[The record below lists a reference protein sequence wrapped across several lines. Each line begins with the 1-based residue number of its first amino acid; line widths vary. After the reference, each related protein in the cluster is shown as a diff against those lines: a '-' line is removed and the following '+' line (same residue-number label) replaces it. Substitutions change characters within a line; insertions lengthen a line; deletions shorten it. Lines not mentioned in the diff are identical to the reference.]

1 MSKKFKIILEYIKDL
16 SIETPDAET
25 LIFVKENIGNYQMN
39 IDIKSKALKN
49 KMIEVS
55 TRLTFEDKKN
65 SEKKSYFEIIYAS
78 IIRVDDKI
86 EKKDEIEKIVLC
98 DVQNEIY
105 PKLEKIFLNL
115 LKDAGFPEMKL
126 QKKID
131 FEKLYTDRLN

>member
-1 MSKKFKIILEYIKDL
+1 
-16 SIETPDAET
+16 
-25 LIFVKENIGNYQMN
+25 MN

>member
-1 MSKKFKIILEYIKDL
+1 MI
-16 SIETPDAET
+16 
-25 LIFVKENIGNYQMN
+25 
-39 IDIKSKALKN
+39 KN

>member
-1 MSKKFKIILEYIKDL
+1 MSKKFKILLEYIKDL

>member
-1 MSKKFKIILEYIKDL
+1 MSKKFKILLEYIKDL

-25 LIFVKENIGNYQMN
+25 VIFVKENIGNYQMN

-86 EKKDEIEKIVLC
+86 EKKDEI
-98 DVQNEIY
+98 
-105 PKLEKIFLNL
+105 
-115 LKDAGFPEMKL
+115 
-126 QKKID
+126 
-131 FEKLYTDRLN
+131 

>member
-1 MSKKFKIILEYIKDL
+1 MSKKFKILLEYIKDL

-65 SEKKSYFEIIYAS
+65 SEKNPI
-78 IIRVDDKI
+78 
-86 EKKDEIEKIVLC
+86 
-98 DVQNEIY
+98 
-105 PKLEKIFLNL
+105 
-115 LKDAGFPEMKL
+115 LK
-126 QKKID
+126 
-131 FEKLYTDRLN
+131 